1 MPAECV
7 RYLPASYIAG
17 DPLLPLV
24 TLRHALSH
32 TSGLPH
38 WTDRG
43 RVPQVYY
50 EPGRCFAYS
59 SPGIDC
65 LQKVVKQR
73 GDTWSYNACVAGFRD
88 EGTAVVVLTNGARG
102 LEIWGQLLTAALETA
117 DWPALR
123 WLKGSYS

>member
-73 GDTWSYNACVAGFRD
+73 ATPGRTTPVWRGS
-88 EGTAVVVLTNGARG
+88 GTR
-102 LEIWGQLLTAALETA
+102 ERPW
-117 DWPALR
+117 WC
-123 WLKGSYS
+123 